1 MAGCTRR
8 FCADRFAR
16 EITLLL
22 PVILVLV
29 LLWAFSFAC
38 IPHLLLLNKRPTAT
52 LAWLWGLLLFPGLGA
67 ILYLAVGT
75 ERVRRRRRRRQR
87 SFRRQRGLG
96 GVTSPEDGALH
107 RVPPDS
113 TERRLIETSS
123 RIIGLPTDSADEIQ
137 LLRNGRAYYDALR
150 KKIAEAQASVH
161 VESFIWRRDEVGAEF
176 LELLIAAAR
185 RGVRVRLLLDELG
198 CLGLTQRY
206 FRGLVEAGGEFSW
219 CHTLYPRH
227 NRYFFNLR
235 NHRKLQVI
243 DSRVAFVGGMN
254 FGREYLGLNP
264 SLGSWSDLQVE
275 LSGPVVTRLQQV
287 FAEDWFFATG
297 REHPLE
303 DVLEAG
309 GKSDLSPVQVL
320 RTGPDE
326 DDQPMLR
333 INLALIEAVRR
344 RLWISAGYF
353 IPGGTMESA
362 LQVARARGVDVRL
375 LVSEK
380 SEHPLLVK
388 AGRSYYD
395 ALLRQ
400 GVRIFE
406 YRQGIE
412 HSKYTVLDDD
422 LSVIGSSN
430 FDDRSMRLNFE
441 LSVLIHR
448 RATNHALAR
457 IFHDMS
463 AESQEIKRKSFSR
476 RPVQDR
482 LVESALRLASPL
494 L

>member
-1 MAGCTRR
+1 V
-8 FCADRFAR
+8 
-16 EITLLL
+16 ILLL
-22 PVILVLV
+22 VIIV
-29 LLWAFSFAC
+29 WGFSFAC

-52 LAWLWGLLLFPGLGA
+52 LAWLWALLLFPGLGA
-67 ILYLAVGT
+67 LLYLAVGT
-75 ERVRRRRRRRQR
+75 ERVRRLRKRRQRTFRRRRRLAK
-87 SFRRQRGLG
+87 STG
-96 GVTSPEDGALH
+96 PEDGAMH
-107 RVPPDS
+107 QVPPDS

-123 RIIGLPTDSADEIQ
+123 RIVGLPIDAVGEVH
-137 LLRNGRAYYDALR
+137 LLRNGQAFYDALR
-150 KKIAEAQASVH
+150 RAIAAAKVSVH

-176 LELLIAAAR
+176 LELLVAAAR

-206 FRGLVEAGGEFSW
+206 FRKLVEAGGEFSW

-243 DSRVAFVGGMN
+243 DGRIAFVGGMN

-264 SLGSWSDLQVE
+264 ALGSWSDLQVE
-275 LSGPVVTRLQQV
+275 LRGPVVTRLQQV
-287 FAEDWFFATG
+287 FSEDWFFATG
-297 REHPLE
+297 REDPIAE
-303 DVLEAG
+303 VQEVAIG
-309 GKSDLSPVQVL
+309 NGLSPVQVL

-333 INLALIEAVRR
+333 INLALIEAARR

-400 GVRIFE
+400 GVRIYE
-406 YRQGIE
+406 YRRGIE

-448 RATNHALAR
+448 RATNHALAK
-457 IFHDMS
+457 IFHEMS
-463 AESQEIKRKSFSR
+463 DESQEIKQASFSR
-476 RPVQDR
+476 RPLHDR

>member
-1 MAGCTRR
+1 M
-8 FCADRFAR
+8 
-16 EITLLL
+16 TLLL
-22 PVILVLV
+22 VIL
-29 LLWAFSFAC
+29 WAASFGC

-52 LAWLWGLLLFPGLGA
+52 LAWLWALLLFPGLGA
-67 ILYLAVGT
+67 VLYLAVGT
-75 ERVRRRRRRRQR
+75 ERVRRRRRRRQK
-87 SFRRQRGLG
+87 SFRRQRRLTDETEGH
-96 GVTSPEDGALH
+96 GVMQKVPE
-107 RVPPDS
+107 DS
-113 TERRLIETSS
+113 TERRVLETSS
-123 RIIGLPTDSADEIQ
+123 RIVGLPTDAVETVH
-137 LLRNGRAYYDALR
+137 LLRNGQPYYEALR
-150 KKIAEAQASVH
+150 RAIAQARHSVH
-161 VESFIWRRDEVGAEF
+161 VESFIWRKDEVGAEF
-176 LELLIAAAR
+176 LDLLAAAAR

-206 FRGLVEAGGEFSW
+206 FRPLLAAGGEFSW
-219 CHTLYPRH
+219 CHTFYPRH

-243 DSRVAFVGGMN
+243 DNRVAFVGGMN

-264 SLGSWSDLQVE
+264 ALGSWSDLQVE
-275 LSGPVVTRLQQV
+275 LRGPVVTRLQQV

-297 REHPLE
+297 REDPLE
-303 DVLEAG
+303 EPDAETTG
-309 GKSDLSPVQVL
+309 RDLLPVQVL

-333 INLALIEAVRR
+333 INLALIEAARR

-388 AGRSYYD
+388 AGRSYYE

-406 YRQGIE
+406 YRRGVE
-412 HSKYTVLDDD
+412 HSKYTVVDDD

-441 LSVLIHR
+441 LSVLIYR
-448 RATNHALAR
+448 RATNHALAK
-457 IFHDMS
+457 IFREMEGQGH
-463 AESQEIKRKSFSR
+463 EVKQVSFCR
-476 RPVQDR
+476 RPLHDR

>member
-1 MAGCTRR
+1 MI
-8 FCADRFAR
+8 FA
-16 EITLLL
+16 IA
-22 PVILVLV
+22 VLV
-29 LLWAFSFAC
+29 LLWVFSFAC

-52 LAWLWGLLLFPGLGA
+52 LAWLWALFLFPGIGA
-67 ILYLAVGT
+67 VFYLAVGT
-75 ERVRRRRRRRQR
+75 ERVKRRRRRRQR
-87 SFRRQRGLG
+87 SFRRQRSLAGE
-96 GVTSPEDGALH
+96 VSPAE
-107 RVPPDS
+107 S
-113 TERRLIETSS
+113 TLDHLIEDSPVRDLLKTTS
-123 RIIGLPTDSADEIQ
+123 RIIGLPTDAVGEVRI
-137 LLRNGRAYYDALR
+137 LRNADVFYEALR
-150 KKIAEAQASVH
+150 EKIVQAKTSVH

-176 LELLIAAAR
+176 LDLLVAAAR

-198 CLGLTQRY
+198 CLGLTRRY
-206 FRGLVEAGGEFSW
+206 FQRLIKAGGEFSW
-219 CHTLYPRH
+219 CHTLYPSHR
-227 NRYFFNLR
+227 RYFFNLR

-243 DSRVAFVGGMN
+243 DNQMAFVGGMN
-254 FGREYLGLNP
+254 FGREYLGRNP
-264 SLGSWSDLQVE
+264 ALGSWSDLQVE
-275 LSGPVVTRLQQV
+275 LKGPVVTRLQQV

-297 REHPLE
+297 RDEPLGE
-303 DVLEAG
+303 VNDAPTKHE
-309 GKSDLSPVQVL
+309 LSPVQVL

-333 INLALIEAVRR
+333 INLALIEAARK

-388 AGRSYYD
+388 AGRSYYA

-406 YRQGIE
+406 YRRGIE

-422 LSVIGSSN
+422 LAVIGSSN

-448 RATNHALAR
+448 QSTNHALAR
-457 IFHDMS
+457 QFMEMTG
-463 AESQEIKRKSFSR
+463 ESREIKRISFSR
-476 RPVQDR
+476 RPARER
-482 LVESALRLASPL
+482 LVESVLRLCSPL

>member
-1 MAGCTRR
+1 VI
-8 FCADRFAR
+8 F
-16 EITLLL
+16 EILIIALG
-22 PVILVLV
+22 I
-29 LLWAFSFAC
+29 LWALSFAC

-52 LAWLWGLLLFPGLGA
+52 LAWLWALLLFPGVGA
-67 ILYLAVGT
+67 LLYLAVGT
-75 ERVRRRRRRRQR
+75 ERVRRQRKRRQR
-87 SFRRQRGLG
+87 SFRRKKKLADA
-96 GVTSPEDGALH
+96 VDAADGALEKLPAGSPA
-107 RVPPDS
+107 R
-113 TERRLIETSS
+113 ELIETTS
-123 RIIGLPTDSADEIQ
+123 RIVGLPVDAVGEVRI
-137 LLRNGRAYYDALR
+137 LRNAQAFYDALR
-150 KKIAEAQASVH
+150 KGIAEAKTSIH
-161 VESFIWRRDEVGAEF
+161 VESFIWRKDEVGAEF
-176 LELLIAAAR
+176 LDLLVAAAR

-206 FRGLVEAGGEFSW
+206 FRRLVEAGGEFSW

-264 SLGSWSDLQVE
+264 ALGDWCDLQVE
-275 LSGPVVTRLQQV
+275 LRGPVVTRLQQV

-297 REHPLE
+297 HEDPLE
-303 DVLEAG
+303 DVQEAE
-309 GKSDLSPVQVL
+309 SRHELSPVQVL

-333 INLALIEAVRR
+333 INLALIEAARK

-362 LQVARARGVDVRL
+362 LQVACARGIDVRL

-406 YRQGIE
+406 YRKAIE
-412 HSKYTVLDDD
+412 HSKYTVLDDEMV
-422 LSVIGSSN
+422 VIGSSN

-441 LSVLIHR
+441 LSVLVHR
-448 RATNHALAR
+448 PATNHALAR
-457 IFHDMS
+457 LFTEMANDS
-463 AESQEIKRKSFSR
+463 REIKRVSFSR
-476 RPVQDR
+476 RPVHAR
-482 LVESALRLASPL
+482 LVESVLRLFSPL

>member
-1 MAGCTRR
+1 M
-8 FCADRFAR
+8 
-16 EITLLL
+16 ILLL
-22 PVILVLV
+22 VIV
-29 LLWAFSFAC
+29 WGFSFAC

-52 LAWLWGLLLFPGLGA
+52 LAWLWALLLFPGLGA

-75 ERVRRRRRRRQR
+75 ERVRRRRRRRQKT
-87 SFRRQRGLG
+87 FRRHRRLTDET
-96 GVTSPEDGALH
+96 VAHGALNK
-107 RVPPDS
+107 VAPNS
-113 TERRLIETSS
+113 TERRLLETSS
-123 RIIGLPTDSADEIQ
+123 NIIGLPTDAVESVH
-137 LLRNGRAYYDALR
+137 LLRNGQPYYDALR
-150 KKIAEAQASVH
+150 RAIVEAADSVH
-161 VESFIWRRDEVGAEF
+161 VESFIWRKDAVGAEF
-176 LELLIAAAR
+176 LELLMAAAR

-206 FRGLVEAGGEFSW
+206 FRPLMAAGGEFSW
-219 CHTLYPRH
+219 CHTFYPRH

-243 DSRVAFVGGMN
+243 DNRIAFVGGMN

-264 SLGSWSDLQVE
+264 ALGHWSDLQVE
-275 LSGPVVTRLQQV
+275 LRGPVVTRLQQV

-297 REHPLE
+297 REDPLE
-303 DVLEAG
+303 EAEEATNG
-309 GKSDLSPVQVL
+309 RELSPVQVL

-333 INLALIEAVRR
+333 INLALIEAARR

-406 YRQGIE
+406 YRRGVE

-422 LSVIGSSN
+422 LAVIGSSN

-448 RATNHALAR
+448 RATNHALAK
-457 IFHDMS
+457 IFHEMQTN
-463 AESQEIKRKSFSR
+463 AHEIKREPFAR
-476 RPVQDR
+476 RPVHER

>member
-1 MAGCTRR
+1 
-8 FCADRFAR
+8 
-16 EITLLL
+16 
-22 PVILVLV
+22 VIYVIIILV

-52 LAWLWGLLLFPGLGA
+52 LAWLWALFLFPGIGA
-67 ILYLAVGT
+67 VFYLTVGT
-75 ERVRRRRRRRQR
+75 ERVKRRRRRRQR
-87 SFRRQRGLG
+87 SFRRQRRLAGE
-96 GVTSPEDGALH
+96 TSPAEGVLDNLMS
-107 RVPPDS
+107 DS
-113 TERRLIETSS
+113 PERDLIKTTS
-123 RIIGLPTDSADEIQ
+123 RIVGLPTDAAGEIRI
-137 LLRNGRAYYDALR
+137 LRNADVFYAALR
-150 KKIAEAQASVH
+150 ERIAQAKTSVH
-161 VESFIWRRDEVGAEF
+161 VESFVWRKDEVGAEF
-176 LELLIAAAR
+176 LELLVAAAR

-206 FRGLVEAGGEFSW
+206 FRRLVEAGGEFSW
-219 CHTLYPRH
+219 CHTLYPSHR
-227 NRYFFNLR
+227 RYFFNLR

-243 DSRVAFVGGMN
+243 DNRVAFVGGMN

-275 LSGPVVTRLQQV
+275 LRGPVVTRLQQV

-297 REHPLE
+297 REQPLDEVE
-303 DVLEAG
+303 DAPTKHE
-309 GKSDLSPVQVL
+309 LSPIQVL

-333 INLALIEAVRR
+333 INLALIEAARK

-388 AGRSYYD
+388 AGRSYYA

-406 YRQGIE
+406 HRRGIE
-412 HSKYTVLDDD
+412 HSKYTVLDDE
-422 LSVIGSSN
+422 LAVIGSSN

-441 LSVLIHR
+441 LSVLVHR
-448 RATNHALAR
+448 PATNHALAR
-457 IFHDMS
+457 LFTEVTADS
-463 AESQEIKRKSFSR
+463 REILRASFSR
-476 RPVQDR
+476 RPIHQR
-482 LVESALRLASPL
+482 MVESILRLFSPL

>member
-1 MAGCTRR
+1 M
-8 FCADRFAR
+8 
-16 EITLLL
+16 ILLL
-22 PVILVLV
+22 VIV
-29 LLWAFSFAC
+29 WGFSFAC

-52 LAWLWGLLLFPGLGA
+52 LAWLWALLLFPGVGA
-67 ILYLAVGT
+67 LLYLAVGT
-75 ERVRRRRRRRQR
+75 ERVRRRRRQRQR
-87 SFRRQRGLG
+87 SFRRKRGL
-96 GVTSPEDGALH
+96 TEETEARDALDQ
-107 RVPPDS
+107 VPADS
-113 TERRLIETSS
+113 TEHRVLATSS
-123 RIIGLPTDSADEIQ
+123 RIIGLPTDAVEGVR
-137 LLRNGRAYYDALR
+137 LLRNGEAYYDALR
-150 KKIAEAQASVH
+150 RSIAQAKNSVH
-161 VESFIWRRDEVGAEF
+161 VESFIWRKDAVGAEF
-176 LELLIAAAR
+176 LDLLVAAAQ

-206 FRGLVEAGGEFSW
+206 FRPLVAAGGEFSW
-219 CHTLYPRH
+219 CHTFYPRH

-235 NHRKLQVI
+235 NHRKLQII
-243 DSRVAFVGGMN
+243 DNRIGFVGGMN

-264 SLGSWSDLQVE
+264 ALGSWSDLQVE
-275 LSGPVVTRLQQV
+275 LRGQVVQRLQQV

-297 REHPLE
+297 REDPLA
-303 DVLEAG
+303 EAEETG
-309 GKSDLSPVQVL
+309 NGREHSPVQVL

-333 INLALIEAVRR
+333 INLALIEAARR

-380 SEHPLLVK
+380 SEHPMLVK

-400 GVRIFE
+400 GVRMFE
-406 YRQGIE
+406 YRRGIE
-412 HSKYTVLDDD
+412 HSKYTVLDDN
-422 LSVIGSSN
+422 LCVIGSSN

-448 RATNHALAR
+448 RATNHALAK
-457 IFHDMS
+457 IFLEMQDQSH
-463 AESQEIKRKSFSR
+463 EVKRDSFSK
-476 RPVQDR
+476 RPLQDR
-482 LVESALRLASPL
+482 MVESVLRLASPL

>member
-1 MAGCTRR
+1 VSSHW
-8 FCADRFAR
+8 
-16 EITLLL
+16 LLF
-22 PVILVLV
+22 ILLGIGAVLW
-29 LLWAFSFAC
+29 LFSLAC

-52 LAWLWGLLLFPGLGA
+52 LAWLWALLLFPGIGA
-67 ILYLAVGT
+67 VFYLAVGT
-75 ERVRRRRRRRQR
+75 ERVKRRRKRRQR
-87 SFRRQRGLG
+87 SFRRQRRLADETIA
-96 GVTSPEDGALH
+96 VDGALGKL
-107 RVPPDS
+107 PADS
-113 TERRLIETSS
+113 PARNIIETTS
-123 RIIGLPTDSADEIQ
+123 RIIGLPTDAAGEIRI
-137 LLRNGRAYYDALR
+137 LRNAEVFYASLR
-150 KKIAEAQASVH
+150 EKIEQAKTSIH
-161 VESFIWRRDEVGAEF
+161 VESFIWRKDEVGAEF
-176 LELLIAAAR
+176 LDLLVAAAQ

-206 FRGLVEAGGEFSW
+206 FRPLIEAGGEFSW
-219 CHTLYPRH
+219 CHTLYPSHR
-227 NRYFFNLR
+227 RYFFNLR

-243 DSRVAFVGGMN
+243 DNRVAFVGGMN
-254 FGREYLGLNP
+254 FGREYLGHDP

-275 LSGPVVTRLQQV
+275 LRGPVVTRLQQV
-287 FAEDWFFATG
+287 FGEDWFFATG
-297 REHPLE
+297 RDEPLDEAE
-303 DVLEAG
+303 DAPTKHE
-309 GKSDLSPVQVL
+309 LSPVQVL

-333 INLALIEAVRR
+333 INLALIQAARK

-388 AGRSYYD
+388 AGRSYYA

-406 YRQGIE
+406 YRRGIE

-422 LSVIGSSN
+422 MAVIGSSN

-448 RATNHALAR
+448 PATNHALAR
-457 IFHDMS
+457 LFTEM
-463 AESQEIKRKSFSR
+463 AGESREIHRTSFSR
-476 RPVQDR
+476 RPLR
-482 LVESALRLASPL
+482 ERMVESVLRLCSPL

>member
-1 MAGCTRR
+1 
-8 FCADRFAR
+8 
-16 EITLLL
+16 
-22 PVILVLV
+22 VILALAILV

-52 LAWLWGLLLFPGLGA
+52 LAWLWALFLFPGIGA
-67 ILYLAVGT
+67 VFYLAVGT
-75 ERVRRRRRRRQR
+75 ERVRRRRKRRQR
-87 SFRRQRGLG
+87 SFRRKRRLAGE
-96 GVTSPEDGALH
+96 TSAADGALEKL
-107 RVPPDS
+107 PPDS
-113 TERRLIETSS
+113 PARNLIETTS
-123 RIIGLPTDSADEIQ
+123 RIIGLPTDAVGEVRI
-137 LLRNGRAYYDALR
+137 LRNAEAFYDALR
-150 KKIAEAQASVH
+150 EKIAQAKTSVH
-161 VESFIWRRDEVGAEF
+161 VESFVWRNDQVGAEF
-176 LELLIAAAR
+176 LDLLIAAAR

-206 FRGLVEAGGEFSW
+206 FRRLVEAGGEFSW
-219 CHTLYPRH
+219 CHTLYPSHR
-227 NRYFFNLR
+227 RYFFNLR

-243 DSRVAFVGGMN
+243 DNRVAFVGGMN

-264 SLGSWSDLQVE
+264 ALGNWSDLQVE
-275 LSGPVVTRLQQV
+275 LRGPVVTRLQQV

-297 REHPLE
+297 REQPLDEVE
-303 DVLEAG
+303 DAPTKHE
-309 GKSDLSPVQVL
+309 LSPIQVL

-333 INLALIEAVRR
+333 INLALIEAARK

-380 SEHPLLVK
+380 SEHPMLVK
-388 AGRSYYD
+388 AGRSYYT
-395 ALLRQ
+395 AMLRQ

-406 YRQGIE
+406 YRRGIE
-412 HSKYTVLDDD
+412 HSKYTVLDDE
-422 LSVIGSSN
+422 LAVIGSSN

-448 RATNHALAR
+448 HATNQALAR
-457 IFHDMS
+457 LFTEMT
-463 AESQEIKRKSFSR
+463 AESREIQRASFAR
-476 RPVQDR
+476 RPIRER
-482 LVESALRLASPL
+482 LVESVLRLCSPL

>member
-1 MAGCTRR
+1 V
-8 FCADRFAR
+8 
-16 EITLLL
+16 ILLL
-22 PVILVLV
+22 VIV
-29 LLWAFSFAC
+29 WGCSFAC

-52 LAWLWGLLLFPGLGA
+52 LAWLWALLLFPGIGA

-87 SFRRQRGLG
+87 SFRRKRGLTEETRAH
-96 GVTSPEDGALH
+96 GVLH
-107 RVPPDS
+107 KVPPDS
-113 TERRLIETSS
+113 TELRLLETSS
-123 RIIGLPTDSADEIQ
+123 RIIGLPTDAVGGVQ
-137 LLRNGRAYYDALR
+137 LLRNGRAFYDALR
-150 KKIAEAQASVH
+150 REIAQARQSIH

-176 LELLIAAAR
+176 LDLLVAAAR

-206 FRGLVEAGGEFSW
+206 FKPLLAAGGEFSW
-219 CHTLYPRH
+219 CHTFYPRH

-235 NHRKLQVI
+235 NHRKLQVFDNRI
-243 DSRVAFVGGMN
+243 AFVGGMN

-264 SLGSWSDLQVE
+264 ALGSWSDLQVE
-275 LSGPVVTRLQQV
+275 LRGPVVMRLQQV

-297 REHPLE
+297 REDPLE
-303 DVLEAG
+303 EAEETG
-309 GKSDLSPVQVL
+309 NGRELSPVQVL

-333 INLALIEAVRR
+333 VNLALIEAARR

-388 AGRSYYD
+388 AGRSYYE

-406 YRQGIE
+406 YRRGIE

-441 LSVLIHR
+441 LSVLVFR
-448 RATNHALAR
+448 RSTNHALAKT
-457 IFHDMS
+457 FLEVT
-463 AESQEIKRKSFSR
+463 AESHEIKRPSFSR
-476 RPVQDR
+476 RPVHDR

>member
-1 MAGCTRR
+1 MS
-8 FCADRFAR
+8 
-16 EITLLL
+16 IVL
-22 PVILVLV
+22 LVLSA
-29 LLWAFSFAC
+29 LWVFSFCC

-52 LAWLWGLLLFPGLGA
+52 LAWLWALLLFPGIGA
-67 ILYLAVGT
+67 LLYLMVGT
-75 ERVRRRRRRRQR
+75 ERVRRRRKRRQR
-87 SFRRQRGLG
+87 SFRRKRGLEKE
-96 GVTSPEDGALH
+96 TSPADGAMS
-107 RVPPDS
+107 RIPADS
-113 TERRLIETSS
+113 TERSVIEASS
-123 RIIGLPTDSADEIQ
+123 RIIGLPTDAAGEVH
-137 LLRNGRAYYDALR
+137 LLRNGDVYYEALR
-150 KKIAEAQASVH
+150 QRIAAAKISVH
-161 VESFIWRRDEVGAEF
+161 VESFIWRQDEVGAEF
-176 LELLIAAAR
+176 LDLLIAAAH

-206 FRGLVEAGGEFSW
+206 FRGLVRAGGEFSW

-243 DSRVAFVGGMN
+243 DSEIAFVGGMN

-264 SLGSWSDLQVE
+264 KLGSWFDLQVE
-275 LSGPVVTRLQQV
+275 LRGPVVTRLQQV
-287 FAEDWFFATG
+287 FGEDWYFATG
-297 REHPLE
+297 REDPLD
-303 DVLEAG
+303 DVRDAAQKDE
-309 GKSDLSPVQVL
+309 LSPVQVL

-333 INLALIEAVRR
+333 INLALIEAARR

-400 GVRIFE
+400 DVRIFE
-406 YRQGIE
+406 YRRGIE

-422 LSVIGSSN
+422 LCVVGSSN

-441 LSVLIHR
+441 LSVLVHR

-457 IFHDMS
+457 LFLEMS
-463 AESQEIKRKSFSR
+463 GAAHEIKREAFLR
-476 RPVQDR
+476 RPLRSR

>member
-1 MAGCTRR
+1 MIFDLVIIVLAG
-8 FCADRFAR
+8 
-16 EITLLL
+16 
-22 PVILVLV
+22 
-29 LLWAFSFAC
+29 LWALSFAC

-52 LAWLWGLLLFPGLGA
+52 LAWLWALLLFPGVGA
-67 ILYLAVGT
+67 LLYLAVGT
-75 ERVRRRRRRRQR
+75 ERVRRRRKRRQR
-87 SFRRQRGLG
+87 SFRRKKKLADAVDAVDGMLKELPAD
-96 GVTSPEDGALH
+96 SPA
-107 RVPPDS
+107 RQ
-113 TERRLIETSS
+113 LIETTSK
-123 RIIGLPTDSADEIQ
+123 IVGLPVDAVGEVRI
-137 LLRNGRAYYDALR
+137 LRNAAAFYDALR
-150 KKIAEAQASVH
+150 KGIAEAKTSIH
-161 VESFIWRRDEVGAEF
+161 VESFIWRNDAVGAEF
-176 LELLIAAAR
+176 LDLLIAAAR

-198 CLGLTQRY
+198 CLGLTRRY
-206 FRGLVEAGGEFSW
+206 FRRLIEAGGEFSW
-219 CHTLYPRH
+219 CHTLYPSH

-243 DSRVAFVGGMN
+243 DSRVAYVGGMN

-264 SLGSWSDLQVE
+264 ALGSWCDLQVE
-275 LSGPVVTRLQQV
+275 LRGPVVTRLQQV

-297 REHPLE
+297 REDPLE
-303 DVLEAG
+303 DVQEAG
-309 GKSDLSPVQVL
+309 SRHELSPVQVL

-333 INLALIEAVRR
+333 INLALIEAARK

-388 AGRSYYD
+388 AGRSYYS

-406 YRQGIE
+406 YRRGIE

-422 LSVIGSSN
+422 LAVIGSSN

-441 LSVLIHR
+441 LSVLVHR
-448 RATNHALAR
+448 PATNQALAR
-457 IFHDMS
+457 LFTEMTG
-463 AESQEIKRKSFSR
+463 ESREIHRVSFSR

-482 LVESALRLASPL
+482 LVESVLRLFSPL